1 MWQTEYMWGHSMNDG
16 MIGGGESTAPQNSND
31 RRAGKADSNY
41 DIRQTM
47 TTNLVWML
55 PFGPGQ
61 RFLQSGGAAGK
72 IVGGWEMSGIHSTRT
87 GRAINFS
94 ISRSSRDLPDGN
106 SSNQR
111 PDRVLGVS
119 IYPEKQTIDNW
130 FNIAA
135 FAVPKSGTWGNAARN
150 LGRGPGVNT
159 FDVSLQKTGK
169 ISEKHRLAFRT
180 EFFNLFNRPHLG
192 TPGSTVS
199 SPSSFGR
206 ITSPMNRTIGIGTAR
221 QIQFMLRYIF

>member
-1 MWQTEYMWGHSMNDG
+1 M
-16 MIGGGESTAPQNSND
+16 TANF
-31 RRAGKADSNY
+31 
-41 DIRQTM
+41 
-47 TTNLVWML
+47 VWML

-72 IVGGWEMSGIHSTRT
+72 IVGGWELSAIHSTRT

-94 ISRSSRDLPDGN
+94 VSRSSRDLPDGN

-111 PDRVLGVS
+111 PDRVPGVP
-119 IYPEKQTIDNW
+119 IVPENQTIDNW

-150 LGRGPGVNT
+150 LGRGPGVNQ
-159 FDVSLQKTGK
+159 FDVSLQKAAK
-169 ISEKHRLAFRT
+169 IAENHRLAFRA
-180 EFFNLFNRPHLG
+180 EFFNIFNRPHLG
-192 TPGSTVS
+192 TPGSNIS
-199 SPSSFGR
+199 SLGSFGR
-206 ITSPMNRTIGIGTAR
+206 ITSPMNRTIEIGAAR